1 MYQLLPLV
9 CAYSSIIPTLPVEL
23 WCLIL
28 RMLDPTSLV
37 AAVRSSGY
45 LQSVVQGDFTLRK
58 KFQDGIQEEQKKIFQ
73 TLTQPGMAVRISRKD
88 QARLFSTNSQKTVHV
103 KRQELS
109 TLIQKNMKSKKSAI
123 GSIKGKTKHSRF
135 TPYRL

>member
-1 MYQLLPLV
+1 
-9 CAYSSIIPTLPVEL
+9 
-23 WCLIL
+23 
-28 RMLDPTSLV
+28 MLDPTSLV

-73 TLTQPGMAVRISRKD
+73 TLTQAGMAVRISRKD
-88 QARLFSTNSQKTVHV
+88 QARLFSTNCQKTIHV

-109 TLIQKNMKSKKSAI
+109 TLVQKKVKSKKSSI
-123 GSIKGKTKHSRF
+123 GCIKATIKHSRF
-135 TPYRL
+135 APYRL